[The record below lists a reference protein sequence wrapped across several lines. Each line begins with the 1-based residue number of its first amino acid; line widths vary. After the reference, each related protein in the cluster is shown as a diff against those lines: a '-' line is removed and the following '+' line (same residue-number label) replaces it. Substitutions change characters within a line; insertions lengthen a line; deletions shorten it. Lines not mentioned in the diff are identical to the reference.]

1 MREIKFRAWD
11 NENKCWY
18 KPIHEAYAGNLYELL
33 ITFNG
38 DLIAHTMNGLDHE
51 SLWPERYVL
60 MQYTGLKDKNGK
72 EIYEGDILQMYE
84 YPPFVMEWVISHSGV
99 GWTLF
104 APKHEVKVI
113 GNIYENPELLSGK

>member
-1 MREIKFRAWD
+1 MRKMNDFKFRLWNALVSAIS
-11 NENKCWY
+11 NERLQKMIY
-18 KPIHEAYAGNLYELL
+18 IELGVELDGDYIVGSGAYLDEL
-33 ITFNG
+33 TK
-38 DLIAHTMNGLDHE
+38 
-51 SLWPERYVL
+51 V

-84 YPPFVMEWVISHSGV
+84 YPPFVMEWVVSHSGV